1 MSRRW
6 RVPATKKYLGLMI
19 GAIVIIVAAVT
30 VAAAQ
35 PWAAGP
41 VPPLPSV
48 RYVGVH
54 ERDAPAS
61 YYEVQQFAQDIGM
74 QPNLVSYYSNWPD
87 PFQTSFAESASQR
100 GAETVVQLVPRTNAG
115 IDVSLAGI
123 ADGKDDVYLR
133 SFATAVREFKVPI
146 VLSFGHEMNG
156 SWYPWGY
163 QHTSPET
170 FVAAWRHIVKLFR
183 AEGASNATWLW
194 TVNVMAND
202 IPSPIPSPK
211 AWWPGGSYVNW
222 VGIDGYYYKSSS
234 VFASLFGPTITAVRG
249 FTNDPILIAET
260 GAPPAAGQTAKIN
273 DLFAGLRAYG
283 LLGFMWFDENTEGRA
298 WRIASPQAFA
308 AFGKDARSWLS
319 HK

>member
-19 GAIVIIVAAVT
+19 GAIVIIVATVT

-41 VPPLPSV
+41 IPPLPSV

-87 PFQTSFAESASQR
+87 PFQTSFAESASQH
-100 GAETVVQLVPRTNAG
+100 GAETVVQLVPMTNDG
-115 IDVSLAGI
+115 IPVPLASI
-123 ADGKDDVYLR
+123 ASGKYDAYLR
-133 SFATAVREFKVPI
+133 SFATSVKEFRRNI
-146 VLSFGHEMNG
+146 ILSFGHEMNG
-156 SWYPWGY
+156 SWYTWGY
-163 QHTSPET
+163 RHTSPKI
-170 FVAAWRHIVKLFR
+170 FVAAWRHIVRIFR
-183 AEGASNATWLW
+183 AADASNVTWLW
-194 TVNVMAND
+194 TANVMANN

-211 AWWPGGSYVNW
+211 AWWPGSSYVNW

-234 VFASLFGPTITAVRG
+234 VFASLFGPTIAAVRG
-249 FTNDPILIAET
+249 LTDDPILIAET

-273 DLFAGLRAYG
+273 DLFAGVRAYG
-283 LLGFMWFDENTEGRA
+283 LLGFMWFDEDTEGRA
-298 WRIASPQAFA
+298 WRITSPQAFA

>member
-1 MSRRW
+1 M
-6 RVPATKKYLGLMI
+6 PAAKKYLGLII
-19 GAIVIIVAAVT
+19 GAIVIVTAAVT
-30 VAAAQ
+30 VAIAQ
-35 PWAAGP
+35 PWATGP

-87 PFQTSFAESASQR
+87 PFQISFAESASQH
-100 GAETVVQLVPRTNAG
+100 GAETVVQLVPMTNDG
-115 IDVSLAGI
+115 TPVPLASI
-123 ADGKDDVYLR
+123 ASGKDDAYLR
-133 SFATAVREFKVPI
+133 SFATAVKEFKRNI
-146 VLSFGHEMNG
+146 TLSFGHEMNG
-156 SWYPWGY
+156 SWYAWGNH
-163 QHTSPET
+163 HTSPKL
-170 FVAAWRHIVKLFR
+170 FVAAWRHIVKVFR
-183 AEGASNATWLW
+183 AAGASNATWLW

-234 VFASLFGPTITAVRG
+234 GFASLFGPTIAVVRG
-249 FTNDPILIAET
+249 LTHDPILIAET

-273 DLFAGLRAYG
+273 DLFAGMRAYG
-283 LLGFMWFDENTEGRA
+283 LLGFMWFDEDTEGRA

>member
-1 MSRRW
+1 
-6 RVPATKKYLGLMI
+6 MI
-19 GAIVIIVAAVT
+19 GAIAIIATAVT

-54 ERDAPAS
+54 ERNAPAS
-61 YYEVQQFAQDIGM
+61 YYEVEQFAQDIGM

-87 PFQTSFAESASQR
+87 PFQTSFAEMASQH

-115 IDVSLAGI
+115 SDVSLAGI
-123 ADGKDDVYLR
+123 ASGKDDAYLR

-156 SWYPWGY
+156 SWYSWGY

-170 FVAAWRHIVKLFR
+170 FVAAWRHIVTLFR
-183 AEGASNATWLW
+183 AEGASNVTWLW
-194 TVNVMAND
+194 TVNVMDKD

-211 AWWPGGSYVNW
+211 AWWPGRSYVNW

-234 VFASLFGPTITAVRG
+234 VFASLFGPTIAAVRG
-249 FTNDPILIAET
+249 LTDDPILIAET
-260 GAPPAAGQTAKIN
+260 GAPPAAGQAAKIH
-273 DLFAGLRAYG
+273 DLFAGVRAYG

-298 WRIASPQAFA
+298 WRITSPQAFA

-319 HK
+319 HKQP

>member
-6 RVPATKKYLGLMI
+6 RIPATKKYLGLMI
-19 GAIVIIVAAVT
+19 GAIVVITATVTAAI
-30 VAAAQ
+30 AQ

-87 PFQTSFAESASQR
+87 PFQISFAESASQH
-100 GAETVVQLVPRTNAG
+100 GAETVVQLVPTTNDG
-115 IDVSLAGI
+115 IPFPLASI
-123 ADGKDDVYLR
+123 ASGKDDAYLR
-133 SFATAVREFKVPI
+133 SFATAVKEFRRNI
-146 VLSFGHEMNG
+146 ILSFGHEMNG
-156 SWYPWGY
+156 SWYSWGNH
-163 QHTSPET
+163 HTSPKI
-170 FVAAWRHIVKLFR
+170 FVAAWRHIVRVFR
-183 AEGASNATWLW
+183 SAGASNVTWLW
-194 TVNVMAND
+194 TVNVMANN

-234 VFASLFGPTITAVRG
+234 VFASLFGPTIAAVRG
-249 FTNDPILIAET
+249 LTGDPILIAEA
-260 GAPPAAGQTAKIN
+260 GASPAAGQTTKIN
-273 DLFAGLRAYG
+273 DLFAGMRAYG
-283 LLGFMWFDENTEGRA
+283 LLGFMWFDEDTEGRA